1 MATIVH
7 DNFRNAQ
14 LGTPNGTTTTVD
26 FDADDIRCSLMD
38 STDSGVIAVTDS
50 NFGEIDTGVEGTDYH
65 TGSAMGSKTVGTGGG
80 VGAFDSTVDYTFS
93 SVPASDEMDYLVLR
107 KYHATPANSTLIVTW
122 DSTTT
127 GIPVTPNGGDIIV
140 TWNASGIL
148 RI

>member
-14 LGTPNGTTTTVD
+14 LGTPAGSTTTVD

-38 STDSGVIAVTDS
+38 QTDSGLIAVTDAD
-50 NFGEIDTGVEGTDYH
+50 FGSIDTGAEGTDYH
-65 TGSAMGSKTVGTGGG
+65 TGSAMTGKTVGTGGG
-80 VGAFDSTVDYTFS
+80 VGAFDSTADYTFS
-93 SVPASDEMDYLVLR
+93 SVPASDEMDFLVLR
-107 KYHATPANSTLIVTW
+107 KYNATPANSTLIVTW
-122 DSTTT
+122 DSATT